1 VDVRLGLNVISEKV
15 VGSGIEIRAHLVKGT
30 KPVTNAKLTAAVQV
44 PVGPSLETKVRDA
57 YRKHILRYN
66 KSPVDPKVL
75 KKYPDISPRAVFIRK
90 LTGDDQGQKPL
101 VRTRTVRVPLRH
113 VGKGFYSGVLS
124 KDFTTTAGE
133 YTVTVKG
140 SGVAYQRVFSRQVQ
154 LNPGPID
161 YEKSFGE
168 IAMLKS
174 AVKKSIY
181 LLRVYAADR
190 FGNAIT
196 RPSLAD
202 RIKADVKDAQ
212 LFREPSISFGAMQR
226 ELTVSP
232 GKRPVL
238 DRVRIDNQKV
248 KVIDNKGTQRGSGLH

>member
-1 VDVRLGLNVISEKV
+1 
-15 VGSGIEIRAHLVKGT
+15 
-30 KPVTNAKLTAAVQV
+30 
-44 PVGPSLETKVRDA
+44 
-57 YRKHILRYN
+57 
-66 KSPVDPKVL
+66 
-75 KKYPDISPRAVFIRK
+75 
-90 LTGDDQGQKPL
+90 
-101 VRTRTVRVPLRH
+101 